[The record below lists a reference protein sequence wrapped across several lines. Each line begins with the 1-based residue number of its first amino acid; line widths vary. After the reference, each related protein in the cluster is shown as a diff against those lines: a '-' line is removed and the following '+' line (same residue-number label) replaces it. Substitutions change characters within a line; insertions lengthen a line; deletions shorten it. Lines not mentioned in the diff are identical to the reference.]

1 MPVPRTRRTA
11 GTWTPPEGVARF
23 LPMPFR
29 SWCRPGRLLPML
41 AAALL
46 PAYSQGTWE
55 KINPPNFVQV
65 DVLVLAPD
73 GALAVS
79 NNLLGPVYTSVD
91 AGRAWTVKGGGT
103 SGAAVFLS
111 GALPLIVINKSS
123 LAAHPSGD
131 LFLLATY
138 LDGAQKKGLFR
149 SADRGG
155 TYTLVGQAFDSHG
168 ADVLRATTAGD
179 LVLMLPDTAAGLTA
193 CKVSRDKGGTW
204 EDAGSFAAVDHF
216 ASDPAGALYVV
227 GRRAEGGPQALYR
240 SRYAD
245 GGWDS
250 LWAASPGSD
259 AVRGLAANREGAALM
274 ALDKG
279 RMAALLPGRDTVVYG
294 AFDTAGAAAALVLT
308 DDLRAAAGVPG
319 RGVLFSDRD
328 LAGFTA
334 ANAGLGPD
342 TADIRALAYDK
353 DGNLFL
359 AAGRNLY
366 VLRAAG
372 ASAMP
377 RGARD
382 AKPAVRGRSGGS
394 GAVDALG
401 RRAKSGA
408 AISGTAL
415 PRWTP

>member
-1 MPVPRTRRTA
+1 
-11 GTWTPPEGVARF
+11 
-23 LPMPFR
+23 
-29 SWCRPGRLLPML
+29 ML
-41 AAALL
+41 GAVLL
-46 PAYSQGTWE
+46 PAYSQGNWE
-55 KINPPNFVQV
+55 QINPPNFVQV
-65 DVLVLAPD
+65 DVLALTPD
-73 GALAVS
+73 GTLTVS
-79 NNLLGPVYTSVD
+79 NNLLGPVYTSGD
-91 AGRAWTVKGGGT
+91 AGRAWTVKGGGS

-111 GALPLIVINKSS
+111 GSLPLIVINKSS

-131 LFLLATY
+131 LVLLATY
-138 LDGAQKKGLFR
+138 LDGAQRKGLFR

-155 TYTLVGQAFDSHG
+155 TYTLVGQAFASSGPDM
-168 ADVLRATTAGD
+168 LQATAAGD
-179 LVLMLPDTAAGLTA
+179 LVLMLPDTAAGVTA

-216 ASDPAGALYVV
+216 ASDPAGALYVA

-240 SRYAD
+240 SRNAD
-245 GGWDS
+245 GDWDS
-250 LWAASPGSD
+250 LWAAEPAEGGPQNGDGESEPPEGGTELPEGG
-259 AVRGLAANREGAALM
+259 AILGLAANREGAALM

-279 RMAALLPGRDTVVYG
+279 RLAALLPGRDTIVYG
-294 AFDTAGAAAALVLT
+294 TFDTAGAAAALALT
-308 DDLRAAAGVPG
+308 DDLRAVAGVPG

-328 LAGFTA
+328 LAGFA
-334 ANAGLGPD
+334 AVNAGLGTD
-342 TADIRALAYDK
+342 TAGIRPSALAYDK

-372 ASAMP
+372 SSAMP
-377 RGARD
+377 RGARK

-401 RRAKSGA
+401 RRAKAGT